1 MRENT
6 KAKGEKS
13 GGWEHQGK
21 KENRAPRDTNRMED
35 NQARVNT
42 KEKGEEHDGENGK
55 SGGATTPREKG
66 KNRERGNF
74 KGKGEN

>member
-21 KENRAPRDTNRMED
+21 KENRAPRDTNGMED
-35 NQARVNT
+35 NQERVNT
-42 KEKGEEHDGENGK
+42 KEKGEEHDGESGK
-55 SGGATTPREKG
+55 SGGATTRREKG